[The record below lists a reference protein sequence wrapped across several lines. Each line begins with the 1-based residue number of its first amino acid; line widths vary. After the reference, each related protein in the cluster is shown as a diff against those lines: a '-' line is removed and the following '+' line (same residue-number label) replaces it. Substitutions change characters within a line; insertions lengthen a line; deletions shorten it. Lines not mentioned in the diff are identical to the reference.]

1 MASETHNLT
10 FHQMQMF
17 FEDWAV
23 DVAQYGELTEEE
35 GKTFDTLCRALYTL
49 HDKYDR
55 RTLTELRTRIEKL
68 VK

>member
-1 MASETHNLT
+1 
-10 FHQMQMF
+10 MF

-49 HDKYDR
+49 QDKYNR
-55 RTLTELRTRIEKL
+55 RTLTELRTYVENL

>member
-23 DVAQYGELTEEE
+23 DVAQYG
-35 GKTFDTLCRALYTL
+35 D
-49 HDKYDR
+49 
-55 RTLTELRTRIEKL
+55 LTELPLHKIEFFEF
-68 VK
+68 